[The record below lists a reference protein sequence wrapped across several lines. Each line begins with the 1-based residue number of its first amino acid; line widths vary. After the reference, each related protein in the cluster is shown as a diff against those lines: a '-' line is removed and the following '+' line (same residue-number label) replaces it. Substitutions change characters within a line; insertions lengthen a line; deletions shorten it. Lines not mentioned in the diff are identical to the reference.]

1 MLYLCLLKKI
11 SIMDVITA
19 TTELASCAEVLIGKN
34 VDKAKTN
41 ERGEGYPLIV
51 GASDIQKG
59 RIACKRY
66 VVPEKIK
73 NPVMAR
79 RGDIIL
85 SVVGTL
91 GKIGVMT
98 IEEAVL
104 SAHVVAIRPK
114 AGVSMP
120 YLAGILGRMVL
131 DIPIPDEFATGFS
144 KKLDIEALKRLRFT
158 LPNLIVQEYLL
169 AQMAS
174 ICSLSM
180 ALHDDKEVLQDA
192 DKLIDYL
199 AERHA
204 LLREQFREIIG
215 PLGQLVSEISTWKSK
230 EETDYLKEHFSGILD
245 RIKKI

>member
-1 MLYLCLLKKI
+1 
-11 SIMDVITA
+11 MDVITA

-41 ERGEGYPLIV
+41 EKGNGYPLIV

-66 VVPEKIK
+66 VEAEKVK
-73 NPVMAR
+73 KPVFAQ

-98 IEEAVL
+98 EEKAVL

-114 AGVSMP
+114 EGVSMP

-144 KKLDIEALKRLRFT
+144 RKLDIEALKRLRFT

-180 ALHDDKEVLQDA
+180 ALHADKEVLQDA

-199 AERHA
+199 AERHP

-215 PLGQLVSEISTWKSK
+215 PLGKLVSEISTWKSE

>member
-1 MLYLCLLKKI
+1 
-11 SIMDVITA
+11 MDVITA

-41 ERGEGYPLIV
+41 EKGEGYPLIV

-114 AGVSMP
+114 EGVSMP

-215 PLGQLVSEISTWKSK
+215 PLGKLVSEISTWKSK

>member
-1 MLYLCLLKKI
+1 
-11 SIMDVITA
+11 MDVITA

-41 ERGEGYPLIV
+41 QKGNGYPLIV

-66 VVPEKIK
+66 VQVEKVK
-73 NPVMAR
+73 NPVFAQ

-98 IEEAVL
+98 EEKAVL

-114 AGVSMP
+114 EGVSMP

-215 PLGQLVSEISTWKSK
+215 PLGKLVSEISTWKSK
-230 EETDYLKEHFSGILD
+230 EETDCLKEHFSGILD

>member
-1 MLYLCLLKKI
+1 M
-11 SIMDVITA
+11 
-19 TTELASCAEVLIGKN
+19 
-34 VDKAKTN
+34 
-41 ERGEGYPLIV
+41 
-51 GASDIQKG
+51 
-59 RIACKRY
+59 
-66 VVPEKIK
+66 PEKIK

-79 RGDIIL
+79 RDDIIL

-114 AGVSMP
+114 EGVSMP

-215 PLGQLVSEISTWKSK
+215 PLGKLVSEISTWKSK
-230 EETDYLKEHFSGILD
+230 EETDCLKEHFSGILD

>member
-1 MLYLCLLKKI
+1 MEVEKVKK
-11 SIMDVITA
+11 
-19 TTELASCAEVLIGKN
+19 
-34 VDKAKTN
+34 
-41 ERGEGYPLIV
+41 
-51 GASDIQKG
+51 
-59 RIACKRY
+59 
-66 VVPEKIK
+66 
-73 NPVMAR
+73 PVFAQ

-98 IEEAVL
+98 EEKAVL

-114 AGVSMP
+114 EGVSMP

-144 KKLDIEALKRLRFT
+144 RKLDIEALKRLRFT
-158 LPNLIVQEYLL
+158 LPNLIVQQYLL

-174 ICSLSM
+174 ICSLTM
-180 ALHDDKEVLQDA
+180 ALHVDTDTMQDT

-215 PLGQLVSEISTWKSK
+215 PLGKLVSEISTWKSE

>member
-1 MLYLCLLKKI
+1 MLIINSKLPNMEI
-11 SIMDVITA
+11 ENTS
-19 TTELASCAEVLIGKN
+19 TELALCAEVLIGKN

-41 ERGEGYPLIV
+41 EKGEGYPLIV
-51 GASDIQKG
+51 GASDIKKG

-73 NPVMAR
+73 NPVFSQ

-98 IEEAVL
+98 IEKAVL

-114 AGVSMP
+114 EGVSMP

-215 PLGQLVSEISTWKSK
+215 PLGKLVSEISTWKSK

>member
-1 MLYLCLLKKI
+1 
-11 SIMDVITA
+11 MDVITA

-41 ERGEGYPLIV
+41 EKGNGYPLIV

-66 VVPEKIK
+66 VEAEKVK
-73 NPVMAR
+73 KPVFAQ

-98 IEEAVL
+98 EEKAVL

-114 AGVSMP
+114 EGVSMP

-144 KKLDIEALKRLRFT
+144 RKLDIEALKRLRFT

-180 ALHDDKEVLQDA
+180 ALHADKEVLQDA

-215 PLGQLVSEISTWKSK
+215 PLGELVSEISTWKSE

>member
-1 MLYLCLLKKI
+1 
-11 SIMDVITA
+11 MDVITA

-41 ERGEGYPLIV
+41 EKGNGYPLIV

-66 VVPEKIK
+66 VQVEKVK
-73 NPVMAR
+73 NPVFAQ

-98 IEEAVL
+98 EEKAVL

-114 AGVSMP
+114 EGVSMP

-131 DIPIPDEFATGFS
+131 DIPIPDEFATGFLR
-144 KKLDIEALKRLRFT
+144 KLDIEALKRLRFT
-158 LPNLIVQEYLL
+158 LPNLIVQQYLL

-180 ALHDDKEVLQDA
+180 ALHADKEVLQDA

-215 PLGQLVSEISTWKSK
+215 PLGKLVSEISTWKSE

>member
-1 MLYLCLLKKI
+1 
-11 SIMDVITA
+11 MDVITA

-41 ERGEGYPLIV
+41 EKGNGYPLIV

-114 AGVSMP
+114 EGVSMP

-144 KKLDIEALKRLRFT
+144 RKLDIEALKRLRFT

-180 ALHDDKEVLQDA
+180 ALHADKEVLQDA

-215 PLGQLVSEISTWKSK
+215 PLGKLVSEISTWKSE

>member
-41 ERGEGYPLIV
+41 EKGNGYPLIV

-114 AGVSMP
+114 EGVSMP

-144 KKLDIEALKRLRFT
+144 RKLDIEALKRLRFT
-158 LPNLIVQEYLL
+158 LPNLIVQQYLL

>member
-1 MLYLCLLKKI
+1 
-11 SIMDVITA
+11 MDVITA

-41 ERGEGYPLIV
+41 EQGEGYPLIV

-114 AGVSMP
+114 EGVSMP

-215 PLGQLVSEISTWKSK
+215 PLGKLVSEISTWKSK
-230 EETDYLKEHFSGILD
+230 EETDCLKEHFSGILD

>member
-1 MLYLCLLKKI
+1 
-11 SIMDVITA
+11 MDVITA

-41 ERGEGYPLIV
+41 EKGNGYPLIV

-66 VVPEKIK
+66 VQVEKVK
-73 NPVMAR
+73 NPVFAQ

-98 IEEAVL
+98 EEKAVL

-114 AGVSMP
+114 EGVSMP

-215 PLGQLVSEISTWKSK
+215 PLGKLVSEISTWKSK

>member
-1 MLYLCLLKKI
+1 MEI
-11 SIMDVITA
+11 ENTS
-19 TTELASCAEVLIGKN
+19 TELALCAEVLIGKN

-41 ERGEGYPLIV
+41 QKGNGYPLIV

-66 VVPEKIK
+66 VQVEKVK
-73 NPVMAR
+73 NPVFAQ

-98 IEEAVL
+98 IEKAVL

-114 AGVSMP
+114 EGVSMP

-144 KKLDIEALKRLRFT
+144 RKLDIEALKRLRFT

-180 ALHDDKEVLQDA
+180 ALHADKGVLQDA

-215 PLGQLVSEISTWKSK
+215 PLGKLVSEISTWKSE

>member
-1 MLYLCLLKKI
+1 
-11 SIMDVITA
+11 MDVITA

-41 ERGEGYPLIV
+41 EKGNGYPLIV

-66 VVPEKIK
+66 VEAEKVK
-73 NPVMAR
+73 KPVFAQ

-98 IEEAVL
+98 EEKAVL

-114 AGVSMP
+114 EGVSMP

-144 KKLDIEALKRLRFT
+144 RKLDIEALKRLRFT

-180 ALHDDKEVLQDA
+180 ALHADKEVLQDA

-215 PLGQLVSEISTWKSK
+215 QLGKLVSEISTWKSE

>member
-1 MLYLCLLKKI
+1 
-11 SIMDVITA
+11 MDVITA

-41 ERGEGYPLIV
+41 EKGNGYPLIV

-66 VVPEKIK
+66 VEAEKVK
-73 NPVMAR
+73 KPVFAQ

-98 IEEAVL
+98 EEKAVL

-114 AGVSMP
+114 EGVSMP

-131 DIPIPDEFATGFS
+131 DIPLPDEFATGFS
-144 KKLDIEALKRLRFT
+144 RKLDIEALKRLRFT

-180 ALHDDKEVLQDA
+180 ALHADKEVLQDA

-204 LLREQFREIIG
+204 LLREQFSEIIG
-215 PLGQLVSEISTWKSK
+215 PLGKLVSEISTWKSE

>member
-1 MLYLCLLKKI
+1 
-11 SIMDVITA
+11 MDVITA

-41 ERGEGYPLIV
+41 EKGNGYPLIV

-114 AGVSMP
+114 EGVSMP

-215 PLGQLVSEISTWKSK
+215 PLGKLVSEISTWKSK

-245 RIKKI
+245 RVKKI

>member
-1 MLYLCLLKKI
+1 
-11 SIMDVITA
+11 MDVITA

-41 ERGEGYPLIV
+41 EKGNGYPLIV

-66 VVPEKIK
+66 VQVEKVK
-73 NPVMAR
+73 NPVFAQ

-98 IEEAVL
+98 EEKAVL

-114 AGVSMP
+114 EGVSMP

-180 ALHDDKEVLQDA
+180 ALQDA

-215 PLGQLVSEISTWKSK
+215 PLGKLVSEISTWKSK

>member
-1 MLYLCLLKKI
+1 
-11 SIMDVITA
+11 MDVITA

-41 ERGEGYPLIV
+41 EKGNGYPLIV

-66 VVPEKIK
+66 VQVEKVK
-73 NPVMAR
+73 NPVFAQ

-98 IEEAVL
+98 EEKAVL

-114 AGVSMP
+114 EGVSMP

-144 KKLDIEALKRLRFT
+144 RKLDIEALKRLRFT
-158 LPNLIVQEYLL
+158 LPNLIVQQYLL

-215 PLGQLVSEISTWKSK
+215 PLGKLVSEISTWKSK

-245 RIKKI
+245 RVKKI

>member
-1 MLYLCLLKKI
+1 
-11 SIMDVITA
+11 MDVITA

-41 ERGEGYPLIV
+41 EKGNGYPLIV

-66 VVPEKIK
+66 VEAEKVK
-73 NPVMAR
+73 KPVFAQ

-98 IEEAVL
+98 EEKAVL

-114 AGVSMP
+114 EGVSMP

-131 DIPIPDEFATGFS
+131 DIPLPDEFATGFS
-144 KKLDIEALKRLRFT
+144 RKLDIEALKRLRFT

-180 ALHDDKEVLQDA
+180 ALHADKEVLQDA

-215 PLGQLVSEISTWKSK
+215 PLGKLVSEISTWKSE

>member
-1 MLYLCLLKKI
+1 
-11 SIMDVITA
+11 MDVITA

-41 ERGEGYPLIV
+41 QKGNGYPLIV

-66 VVPEKIK
+66 VEAEKVK
-73 NPVMAR
+73 NPVFAQ

-91 GKIGVMT
+91 GKMGVMT
-98 IEEAVL
+98 EEKAVL

-114 AGVSMP
+114 EGVSMP

-192 DKLIDYL
+192 DKLIAYL

-215 PLGQLVSEISTWKSK
+215 PLGKLVSEISTWKSK

>member
-1 MLYLCLLKKI
+1 
-11 SIMDVITA
+11 MDVITA
-19 TTELASCAEVLIGKN
+19 TTELSSCAEVLIGKN

-41 ERGEGYPLIV
+41 QKGNGYPLIV

-66 VVPEKIK
+66 VEAEKVK
-73 NPVMAR
+73 NPVFAQ

-98 IEEAVL
+98 EEKAVL

-114 AGVSMP
+114 EGVSMP

-144 KKLDIEALKRLRFT
+144 RKLDIEALKRLRFT
-158 LPNLIVQEYLL
+158 LPNLIVQQYLL

-174 ICSLSM
+174 ICSLTM
-180 ALHDDKEVLQDA
+180 ALDAETDTMQDTNR
-192 DKLIDYL
+192 LIDYL
-199 AERHA
+199 VEQHSSIRERY
-204 LLREQFREIIG
+204 RELIG
-215 PLGQLVSEISTWKSK
+215 SLGQLVSEISKWKSD
-230 EETDYLKEHFSGILD
+230 EVTDYLKEHFSGILD
-245 RIKKI
+245 RVKKI

>member
-1 MLYLCLLKKI
+1 
-11 SIMDVITA
+11 MDVITA

-41 ERGEGYPLIV
+41 EKGNGYPLIV

-66 VVPEKIK
+66 VQVEKVK
-73 NPVMAR
+73 NPVFAQ

-98 IEEAVL
+98 EEKAVL

-114 AGVSMP
+114 EGVSMP

-144 KKLDIEALKRLRFT
+144 RKLDIEALKRLRFT
-158 LPNLIVQEYLL
+158 LPNLIVQQYLL

-180 ALHDDKEVLQDA
+180 ALHADKEVLQDA

-215 PLGQLVSEISTWKSK
+215 PLGKLVSEISTWKSE

>member
-1 MLYLCLLKKI
+1 
-11 SIMDVITA
+11 MDVITA

-41 ERGEGYPLIV
+41 EKGEGYPLIV

-114 AGVSMP
+114 EGVSMP

-131 DIPIPDEFATGFS
+131 DIPIPDEFAMGFS

-215 PLGQLVSEISTWKSK
+215 PLGKLVSEISTWKSK
-230 EETDYLKEHFSGILD
+230 EETDCLKEHFSGILD

>member
-1 MLYLCLLKKI
+1 
-11 SIMDVITA
+11 MDVITA

-114 AGVSMP
+114 EGVSMP

>member
-41 ERGEGYPLIV
+41 EKGNGYPLIV

-114 AGVSMP
+114 EGVSMP

-215 PLGQLVSEISTWKSK
+215 PLGKLVSEISTWKSK
-230 EETDYLKEHFSGILD
+230 EETDCLKEHFSGILD